1 MKIHVIVFPAD
12 SESFIKK
19 FEFKDENLVEQFVE
33 DMLAKYGADTKIM
46 YRAGYQ
52 YPLLINRVQLS
63 G

>member
-46 YRAGYQ
+46 YRAGY
-52 YPLLINRVQLS
+52 
-63 G
+63 